1 MKKAKTWTIL
11 GQDVEILIALW
22 SNLLSWFFATF
33 APNYSYLL
41 LPSCFAEDMSGS
53 AGKDRTRCIAIG
65 RPGGLEQLRL
75 ITLKENTVTVG
86 YNLRNVSP
94 PPFAVVPRSINTDDT
109 VPSGCLIMRNHFFSV
124 NYADCTIRWGLY
136 ESAKQY
142 VGYPIVP
149 GFDVAGIV
157 DSVGENSHDENLD
170 FREGDRVFGC
180 TLFGAYSDRIL
191 IPTLQLRKIPDG
203 ISTREAAAIP
213 AVSLTALYALFLAGV
228 YPVEP
233 KLQYSNRSAL
243 IHSAA
248 GGVGSMLIQMA
259 KLLGMSPVVGI
270 VGSTTKIEAVRDLGC
285 DVVIDKSAYG
295 KDSMAMW
302 KALEEA
308 APNGFAAI
316 FDANGVST
324 LQKSYEHLSPT
335 GRLIVYGF
343 HSNLP
348 LGRDMLSPLE
358 WIRMAFRQSC
368 MPSFDPMQM
377 TVSNKSVLAFNLS
390 FFAEEKQLVSSL
402 LDQIVQ
408 WLMARQLRCPTI
420 TEMSMDDIASAHD
433 YLQSG
438 KSIGKIV
445 IRTGV
450 D

>member
-1 MKKAKTWTIL
+1 MKNKKAWTIL
-11 GQDVEILIALW
+11 GQDIEILIALW

-33 APNYSYLL
+33 APNYAYIL
-41 LPSCFAEDMSGS
+41 LPSCSAEDRSGS
-53 AGKDRTRCIAIG
+53 ASKDRTKCIAIG

-86 YNLRNVSP
+86 YNLRNVSL
-94 PPFAVVPRSINTDDT
+94 PPFAVVPYSNDNAA
-109 VPSGCLIMRNHFFSV
+109 VPSGCLIVRNQYFSV

-157 DSVGENSHDENLD
+157 ESVGENSNDETVIG
-170 FREGDRVFGC
+170 FRKGDRVFGC

-248 GGVGSMLIQMA
+248 GGVGSMLVQMA

-270 VGSTTKIEAVRDLGC
+270 VGSSTKIAAVKELGC
-285 DVVIDKSAYG
+285 DVVMDRSAYG
-295 KDSMAMW
+295 NDATMW
-302 KALEEA
+302 NALEEA
-308 APNGFAAI
+308 VPNGFAAI

-335 GRLIVYGF
+335 GRLVIYGF

-358 WIRMAFRQSC
+358 WIRMSFRQSC
-368 MPSFDPMQM
+368 MPRFDPMQM

-408 WLMARQLRCPTI
+408 WLMAGQLRCPTI
-420 TEMSMDDIASAHD
+420 TEISMDNIASAHD

-445 IRTGV
+445 VRTGV